1 MIAGKGPPKA
11 GSFAGQNE
19 VQSRQP
25 APRKPVFVAD
35 TEAIEEDAADPF
47 TPDIDP
53 ADGEA
58 LDALTPDIARP
69 RRHGLSL
76 SKLTLTTF
84 GLIFATAFGLWVGGL
99 IQSFFERADWLGW
112 TMTALVAIGSASLA
126 VIVIREIAAL
136 FLLNSVQSLRERAE
150 EAVQEKKPAKA
161 RVVVSRLQNLLSARP
176 ETAGHRARF
185 AAYDNDIID
194 GPHLVDL
201 AETELLLPLDRQA
214 RTLILS
220 ASKRVS
226 LVTAISPQALV
237 GIGYVLFEATRLIR
251 QLSFLYGGRP
261 GTFGTMRL
269 SGDVIAH
276 LAVTGSLAA
285 SDGFVQQ
292 LVGEGVANRL
302 SAKLGEGVVNGLMTA
317 RVGIAAM
324 DLCRPLPFRA
334 TKRPGIS
341 EFVGDLTRQVTGMAE
356 KDAKN

>member
-1 MIAGKGPPKA
+1 MTAGKKPPKA
-11 GSFAGQNE
+11 ASIDEQNK
-19 VQSRQP
+19 VQSRRS
-25 APRKPVFVAD
+25 APRKPVFIAD
-35 TEAIEEDAADPF
+35 TEAIKEDAADPF
-47 TPDIDP
+47 IPDIDP
-53 ADGEA
+53 ADDET

-69 RRHGLSL
+69 RRRRLSL
-76 SKLTLTTF
+76 SKLTFTTF
-84 GLIFATAFGLWVGGL
+84 GLVFATALGLWVGGL

-112 TMTALVAIGSASLA
+112 TMTALAAIGSTSLA

-136 FLLNSVQSLRERAE
+136 SLLNSVQSLRELAE
-150 EAVQEKKPAKA
+150 EAAQEKRPAKA

-176 ETAGHRARF
+176 ETAAHRAKF

-214 RTLILS
+214 RTLILG

-226 LVTAISPQALV
+226 LVTAISPQAL
-237 GIGYVLFEATRLIR
+237 IGVSYVLFEATRLIR

-334 TKRPGIS
+334 TNRPGVGD
-341 EFVGDLTRQVTGMAE
+341 FVGDLTREVTGMAE
-356 KDAKN
+356 KN